1 MSVTKTLVCMHDLWL
16 HWFMLQCVDAILHPP
31 KMRISPCN
39 QWDPSTF
46 ATVLVWWSWAAV
58 ILLTLSQWKPM
69 FASRTE
75 HFRIALCTVLLA
87 GCFPRCPS
95 SLFKLPFFRLRASIS
110 GMLTLIFAQ
119 VSLGHYEQ
127 LLASFSHPC
136 AEVRPLPFQ
145 LCGHAESQLRDQVQ
159 VCFTLKMLL
168 QHWVSEILSVKGMVQ
183 ERDQA
188 SRKIWQR
195 VWELF
200 KAEVQWKPVLLNWG
214 LRV

>member
-16 HWFMLQCVDAILHPP
+16 HRFMLQCVDAILHPP

-58 ILLTLSQWKPM
+58 ILLTLSQWKLM

-95 SLFKLPFFRLRASIS
+95 SLFKLPFFSSTRIYFRNAYPYFCPGLSWALWAALGFFFPSLCRSQAPALSAVLPCWKPAQGS
-110 GMLTLIFAQ
+110 GPGKFHSKDAFA
-119 VSLGHYEQ
+119 
-127 LLASFSHPC
+127 A
-136 AEVRPLPFQ
+136 
-145 LCGHAESQLRDQVQ
+145 
-159 VCFTLKMLL
+159 
-168 QHWVSEILSVKGMVQ
+168 LSV
-183 ERDQA
+183 RNT
-188 SRKIWQR
+188 
-195 VWELF
+195 F
-200 KAEVQWKPVLLNWG
+200 C
-214 LRV
+214 